1 MRRLA
6 LAALLAASCGGSQP
20 PAPVV
25 YEEPSDPSAS
35 PVAPQ
40 EDPSWP
46 SATDG
51 VTESTTGEPTEPAAA
66 EPTDALAREL
76 LGAHNRYRAHHC
88 ARPLVWSADLA
99 RTASDWAAALRD
111 DNCAFQ
117 HSQTAYGEN
126 LAAGTSLSGAAAVE
140 LWYREAEQYNY
151 RKHGFSMAT
160 GHFTQMVW
168 AATRAVG
175 CGTARCQGM
184 QLWVCHYDPPGNVLS
199 LFPENVQPASCK

>member
-1 MRRLA
+1 M
-6 LAALLAASCGGSQP
+6 AALLAAGCGGSQP

-25 YEEPSDPSAS
+25 YEEPSDPGD
-35 PVAPQ
+35 PGTPPAP
-40 EDPSWP
+40 PP
-46 SATDG
+46 
-51 VTESTTGEPTEPAAA
+51 GEEPAPAEPSNAA
-66 EPTDALAREL
+66 PEPTDALAREL
-76 LGAHNRYRAHHC
+76 LDAHNRFRAHHC

-140 LWYREAEQYNY
+140 LWYREAGDYNY

-160 GHFTQMVW
+160 GHFTQLVW

>member
-6 LAALLAASCGGSQP
+6 LAALAAAVASCGGSPP

-25 YEEPSDPSAS
+25 YEEPSDPTDS
-35 PVAPQ
+35 P
-40 EDPSWP
+40 
-46 SATDG
+46 
-51 VTESTTGEPTEPAAA
+51 GEPTAPERDPGSSSAPAPAPDETA
-66 EPTDALAREL
+66 PADALAREL
-76 LGAHNRYRAHHC
+76 LEAHNRYRAHHC

-151 RKHGFSMAT
+151 RRHGFSMAT
-160 GHFTQMVW
+160 GHFTQLVW

>member
-1 MRRLA
+1 MRRLG
-6 LAALLAASCGGSQP
+6 LAALVAASCGGSQP

-25 YEEPSDPSAS
+25 YEEPSDPGAS
-35 PVAPQ
+35 PVTPEGAPQ
-40 EDPSWP
+40 AGPPADPADA
-46 SATDG
+46 SAEASTDA
-51 VTESTTGEPTEPAAA
+51 TA
-66 EPTDALAREL
+66 EPGPPDALAREL